1 MKRIILASASPR
13 RKELLEQL
21 IGPQF
26 DVCISSYG
34 EDTGQG
40 MCPSELVMHHSQEKA
55 HDVARTVCQGIIISA
70 DTVIVCLDEVL
81 GKPGDAKH
89 AKQMLQKISGQRI
102 TAITGITVMD
112 AGSRKQLSA
121 HELTDVWIRELSDR
135 LIDDYVNTGEPVG
148 KAGSFAIQGIGAIL
162 VKRIEGDYF
171 NIVGLPLFR
180 LSVMLEA
187 FDVCIPQAIPQA

>member
-21 IGPQF
+21 IGPDF
-26 DVCISSYG
+26 DVCVSSYG
-34 EDTGQG
+34 EDTGKG
-40 MCPSELVMHHSQEKA
+40 LGPAELVMHHSREKA
-55 HDVARTVCQGIIISA
+55 HDVARSLYQGIIISA
-70 DTVIVCLDEVL
+70 DTVIVCRDEVL
-81 GKPGDAKH
+81 GKPEDEEH

-112 AGSRKQLSA
+112 AGSRKELSA
-121 HELTDVWIRELSDR
+121 HELTNVWIRELPEE
-135 LIDDYVNTGEPVG
+135 LIDAYVSTGEPAG
-148 KAGSFAIQGIGAIL
+148 KAGSFAVQGIGAIL
-162 VKRIEGDYF
+162 VKRIEGDFF

-187 FDVCIPQAIPQA
+187 FDVHIPQA